1 MSENNSH
8 VNESTLTTTSVASV
22 PPENPTMDSGHSPPK
37 SNGNAN
43 SPTAKMV
50 APQPTNDSNGA
61 NGQPKRT
68 RTSSS
73 ANGEPTSGPSPDDCS
88 SSVFHEAQ
96 RTVRKHGGVK
106 RNRADV
112 DQIVTDTE
120 AMLAKKESPCLKVA
134 NAATVV
140 RALSIVAMSVP
151 LDEDTR
157 TKERPRFEVQGMMG
171 DVIWDDKAKKL
182 MFAVW
187 KKAGGEKVRLHP
199 VYAIDPNDES
209 RGYYIPP
216 NDPFD
221 SIEKKVIVLPTG
233 ARPYGTTAQLI
244 EKMKRFI
251 RDFYHAPEIWV
262 EIMAY
267 FALMTWVT
275 EAFTAVPYLRWL
287 GEPETGKTRGLA
299 VVAQLSYRPTSI
311 GGSSSTPPLFR
322 LVEKWQGTLVV
333 DEADF
338 RSATE
343 MWDAVSKI
351 LNQGYLRYWAVM
363 RSDGRDSE
371 PRPFDVFGPKILS
384 TRQPFSDIATETR
397 CITFPTSEV
406 EVPLEIPLQL
416 KNQFYGRGQELQNE
430 LLQWRVDNLGRIEV
444 DEQEIRKQ
452 HGSRLAQIGSSLLA
466 VVEDAGARQ
475 RIIEFL
481 GKEGVRE
488 KRNRQ
493 AVLVLEA
500 LRRIDEIDVT
510 DEGANPNCEEC
521 CHLPRDGTVLIMHVT
536 CFANKAA
543 RTLGNFE
550 EKAPGSKIYLSMR
563 EAGSHL
569 RSLGFN
575 PKRTKKGNE
584 VFIDSAHLEKKLK
597 QYHSL
602 LND

>member
-1 MSENNSH
+1 
-8 VNESTLTTTSVASV
+8 
-22 PPENPTMDSGHSPPK
+22 
-37 SNGNAN
+37 
-43 SPTAKMV
+43 
-50 APQPTNDSNGA
+50 
-61 NGQPKRT
+61 
-68 RTSSS
+68 
-73 ANGEPTSGPSPDDCS
+73 
-88 SSVFHEAQ
+88 
-96 RTVRKHGGVK
+96 
-106 RNRADV
+106 
-112 DQIVTDTE
+112 
-120 AMLAKKESPCLKVA
+120 
-134 NAATVV
+134 
-140 RALSIVAMSVP
+140 MSVP
-151 LDEDTR
+151 LDENSR
-157 TKERPRFEVQGMMG
+157 MKQRPRFEAQGMMG

-187 KKAGGEKVRLHP
+187 KKAGGGKVLLHP

-209 RGYYIPP
+209 RGYYVPP

-221 SIEKKVIVLPTG
+221 SIEKKVVVLPTG
-233 ARPYGTTAQLI
+233 AWPYGTTAQLI

-363 RSDGRDSE
+363 RSDGKDSE

-397 CITFPTSEV
+397 CITFPTSEA
-406 EVPLEIPLQL
+406 EVPPEIPLQL
-416 KNQFYGRGQELQNE
+416 KDQFYARAQELQNQ
-430 LLQWRVDNLGRIEV
+430 LLQWRVDNLARIKV

-481 GKEGVRE
+481 GKEGIRE

-500 LRRIDEIDVT
+500 LWRIDEIDVT
-510 DEGANPNCEEC
+510 NEDENPNCEEC
-521 CHLPRDGTVLIMHVT
+521 CGLPRDGTVLIMHVT

-550 EKAPGSKIYLSMR
+550 EKAPGSKIYISMR
-563 EAGSHL
+563 ETGSHL

-584 VFIDSAHLEKKLK
+584 VYIDPTHLEKKLR

>member
-1 MSENNSH
+1 VSTQPQTPPQAPVADAPPTNKSET
-8 VNESTLTTTSVASV
+8 ES
-22 PPENPTMDSGHSPPK
+22 DSSSPK
-37 SNGNAN
+37 AN
-43 SPTAKMV
+43 SKTV
-50 APQPTNDSNGA
+50 SDS
-61 NGQPKRT
+61 
-68 RTSSS
+68 
-73 ANGEPTSGPSPDDCS
+73 SGPSFDDCF
-88 SSVFHEAQ
+88 SVVFREAQ
-96 RTVRKHGGVK
+96 RTVRKHGGIK

-112 DQIVTDTE
+112 DQIVTVTQD
-120 AMLAKKESPCLKVA
+120 ALARKKSPCVKIA
-134 NAATVV
+134 NAETV
-140 RALSIVAMSVP
+140 RALSVAAMSAP
-151 LDEDTR
+151 LSENDT
-157 TKERPRFEVQGMMG
+157 TKKRSRFEVQGVMG

-187 KKAGGEKVRLHP
+187 KKAGNSKVRLHP
-199 VYAIDPNDES
+199 VYPIDSDDES
-209 RGYYIPP
+209 RGYYVPP
-216 NDPFD
+216 SDPFD
-221 SIEKKVIVLPTG
+221 SIEKKVVALPTG
-233 ARPYGTTAQLI
+233 VRPYGTTAQLI
-244 EKMKRFI
+244 EKLKTFI
-251 RDFYHAPEIWV
+251 RDYYHASDIWI
-262 EIMAY
+262 EIMTY
-267 FALMTWVT
+267 YALMTWVT

-299 VVAQLSYRPTSI
+299 VVSQLSYRPTSI
-311 GGSSSTPPLFR
+311 GGSSSTPPMFR

-363 RSDGRDSE
+363 RSDGKDSE

-397 CITFPTSEV
+397 CITFPTSEA
-406 EVPLEIPLQL
+406 EVPPEIPLQL
-416 KNQFYGRGQELQNE
+416 KDQFYARAQELQNE
-430 LLQWRVDNLGRIEV
+430 LLQWRVDNLHKIKV

-452 HGSRLAQIGSSLLA
+452 HGTRLAQIGSSLLA
-466 VVEDAGARQ
+466 VVDDPAARQ

-481 GKEGVRE
+481 GKEGIRE
-488 KRNRQ
+488 KRNRH

-510 DEGANPNCEEC
+510 NEDENPANDEHGGNRNG
-521 CHLPRDGTVLIMHVT
+521 CHLPEDGTVLIKHVT

-543 RTLGNFE
+543 RDLGNFE
-550 EKAPGSKIYLSMR
+550 EKSPGTKIYLSMR
-563 EAGSHL
+563 ETGSIL

-584 VFIDSAHLEKKLK
+584 VHIDRAHLDKKLK

-602 LND
+602 LDD

>member
-1 MSENNSH
+1 MG
-8 VNESTLTTTSVASV
+8 TGV
-22 PPENPTMDSGHSPPK
+22 PS
-37 SNGNAN
+37 AN
-43 SPTAKMV
+43 RGTQA
-50 APQPTNDSNGA
+50 G
-61 NGQPKRT
+61 
-68 RTSSS
+68 SSS
-73 ANGEPTSGPSPDDCS
+73 PEGDKPRSGPSPDDCS
-88 SSVFHEAQ
+88 SSVFNEAQ

-106 RNRADV
+106 RNQADV
-112 DQIVTDTE
+112 DQLVTETQ
-120 AMLAKKESPCLKVA
+120 AALAKMESPCIKVV
-134 NAATVV
+134 NAATI
-140 RALSIVAMSVP
+140 RALSVVALSVP
-151 LDEDTR
+151 LNGNI
-157 TKERPRFEVQGMMG
+157 TKRRPGFATKDGMIG
-171 DVIWDDKAKKL
+171 DVISDYKTQEL

-187 KKAGGEKVRLHP
+187 SKTGSGKVRLHP
-199 VYAIDPNDES
+199 VYPIDPNDEAK
-209 RGYYIPP
+209 GYYLPP
-216 NDPFD
+216 SDPFD
-221 SIEKKVIVLPTG
+221 SIEKKVVVLPTG

-267 FALMTWVT
+267 FALMSWVT

-333 DEADF
+333 DVADF
-338 RSATE
+338 RNATE

-363 RSDGRDSE
+363 RSDGKDSE

-397 CITFPTSEV
+397 CITFPTSEA
-406 EVPLEIPLQL
+406 EVPPEIPLQL
-416 KNQFYGRGQELQNE
+416 KDQFYARAQELQNE

-452 HGSRLAQIGSSLLA
+452 HGTRLAQIGSSLLA

-481 GKEGVRE
+481 GKEGIRE

-510 DEGANPNCEEC
+510 DEDENPNCEEC

-550 EKAPGSKIYLSMR
+550 EKAPGSKIYISMR
-563 EAGSHL
+563 ETGSHL

-584 VFIDSAHLEKKLK
+584 VYIDPTHLEKKLR